1 MRWLGGGTPDPGN
14 ATFLGLRLESAM
26 VAVGSSFFTV
36 PVQHPAPGG
45 PDSELVVWL
54 RGEYDASNQGAL
66 CLTLAHAIALGGPG
80 LVLDLAEVRAISPS
94 TLAVIVRAR
103 EFLRQRSAWLTVRS
117 PSARA
122 RRLIDAC
129 GLNDLLAPR
138 PKRRPAWRGE
148 RSLGGPPYQRPSLTR
163 YTPVSRARCL
173 DATPHVG
180 QGTDLRATA
189 GRSNRL
195 RGGAT
200 RVAVRERP

>member
-129 GLNDLLAPR
+129 GLNDLLGPEAKAAPGVAGGELTR
-138 PKRRPAWRGE
+138 WAAVPTAEPYEVHPSQPGSVPRRHPARRPRNGSESDGRALQPVEGWRHQ
-148 RSLGGPPYQRPSLTR
+148 GGC
-163 YTPVSRARCL
+163 A
-173 DATPHVG
+173 
-180 QGTDLRATA
+180 
-189 GRSNRL
+189 
-195 RGGAT
+195 
-200 RVAVRERP
+200 